1 MKQVILAMFCI
12 LSLSVLANN
21 MVTQTNSPTSDT
33 STSQVMGPGA
43 ATNSS
48 TTVID
53 EKEQIRE
60 KQKMEVK
67 DDERREAR
75 RIRKLNKKIEE
86 QQ

>member
-1 MKQVILAMFCI
+1 MFCI

-21 MVTQTNSPTSDT
+21 MVSQTNSPASDA

-53 EKEQIRE
+53 KNEQIRE

-67 DDERREAR
+67 DEIRRKERKM
-75 RIRKLNKKIEE
+75 RKKKTPL
-86 QQ
+86 